1 MNYKNINNIK
11 RLIYITSV
19 IALFYQLL
27 IFNTI
32 NELLVILTIFF
43 SNIITTIYCL
53 NNKTFFKYPISLLM
67 IFFSYFLN
75 LGNALYFKSFE
86 FSLITEN
93 LEMPLFTVVNLSI
106 FNLLFILSHF
116 FYTKSYYSNNIKESL
131 NFFLI
136 KKDFFDTKNINLFY
150 LISFI
155 ALTGRILYLDYN
167 QLGGDQYSTTT
178 GPNLFRDFIN
188 GLSFCYLMPI
198 VVYFSDDLIQ
208 INTTKKNYIFF
219 ILSFICIIFIAF
231 TKNSRA
237 TLFDPFLLAFILIFL
252 RFLFDKIKLKINFFF
267 QFTLILVISFF
278 SINVVEGISKN
289 FMQQKEDK
297 KDLTP
302 LENFTVLLNNIIS
315 KDDFSKYE
323 NETEQVSN
331 RNFFAED
338 YYESTT
344 FNRMNFLL
352 IHDNYSYIKK
362 SLSISQINGLRNLQ
376 KNKLISILPQPI
388 INLFFNNFDKEDYIR
403 ITTASYLYGRINFE
417 FDSFSIGSGLFSV
430 FIMFGNWTYL
440 IFLFLFIPSFIFFDS
455 FYDHKR
461 KYFSPYIFIFIF
473 TTSSGVLNFIAAKDA
488 YVWIEL
494 PFRTIPQSLLFIFI
508 IKLFFEKFYSSRK

>member
-11 RLIYITSV
+11 KLIYITSV

-155 ALTGRILYLDYN
+155 ALTGRILYLDYD
-167 QLGGDQYSTTT
+167 QLSGDQYSTTT

-198 VVYFSDDLIQ
+198 IVYFSDDLIQ

-278 SINVVEGISKN
+278 FINVVEGISKN

-338 YYESTT
+338 YYKSTT